1 MVRPTKFRKQSPKQS
16 QDGLMKSSQG
26 SKRYLVAGTALAAA
40 AIVFGLAPIPM
51 PKTGELIAIVRN
63 SAPAHSIADLAYDIA
78 GVRAGERDV
87 PHVFLASLPADLA
100 TMEASA
106 QRKDMFVAMILPLVL
121 RANDEIAA
129 NRARLMEIVAR
140 VNAEARLAAEDRL
153 WLIAI
158 GERYETDPTDLVEL
172 SRRIDVVP
180 PSLALAQAAEESG
193 WGTSRFAHQGN
204 ALFGQRAVGANASVE
219 GLKPAQRSPHEN
231 FRVRAYGDL
240 GEAVRSYTHNLN
252 THAAYAR
259 FRAERARQRAADKP
273 IDGHVLA
280 GTLLRYSERG
290 DDYVLTLRRL
300 IRGNRLADFD
310 KARLGDPAI

>member
-1 MVRPTKFRKQSPKQS
+1 
-16 QDGLMKSSQG
+16 MKSSKG
-26 SKRYLVAGTALAAA
+26 SKRYLFAGTALACA
-40 AIVFGLAPIPM
+40 AIAFGLAPM
-51 PKTGELIAIVRN
+51 PISQTGELIAIVRN
-63 SAPAHSIADLAYDIA
+63 SAPAQTIADLAYDIA

-100 TMEASA
+100 TMQASA
-106 QRKDMFVAMILPLVL
+106 LRKDMFVAMILPLVL

-129 NRARLMEIVAR
+129 NRARLMEIIER
-140 VNAEARLAAEDRL
+140 VNADAKLAAEDRL

-158 GERYETDPTDLVEL
+158 GERYHTDPSNLAEL
-172 SRRIDVVP
+172 ARRIDVVP
-180 PSLALAQAAEESG
+180 PSLALAQAVEESG

-204 ALFGQRAVGANASVE
+204 ALFGQRASIGAAETE
-219 GLKPAQRSPHEN
+219 GLAPSQRGSGEN

-259 FRAERARQRAADKP
+259 FRAERARRRAADKP
-273 IDGHVLA
+273 LDGHDLA

-290 DDYVLTLRRL
+290 DAYVQTLRQL
-300 IRGNRLADFD
+300 IRSNRLADFD
-310 KARLGDPAI
+310 KARLGDPFAEPASKPAI